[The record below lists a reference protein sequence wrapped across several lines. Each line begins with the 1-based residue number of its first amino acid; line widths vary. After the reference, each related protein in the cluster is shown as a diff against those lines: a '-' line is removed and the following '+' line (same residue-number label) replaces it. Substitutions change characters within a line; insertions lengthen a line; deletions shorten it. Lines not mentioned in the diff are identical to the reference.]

1 MNGRTSFPGTL
12 CCESLKKKSDRATC
26 SRFRLM
32 WTFVEPR
39 SSDSSA
45 PEDLLAKL
53 HDFPHVPSEISLHV
67 EMFPSDFYRPED
79 RVSSRDSS
87 SFASI
92 VIDTA
97 PETVLEELPLE
108 EEAVTADACLHVS
121 RVLRGCVLR
130 SLVFR
135 HFGFDNVRLISNC
148 SHPGLV
154 MEHYDP
160 TTSVH
165 TFKIAYPR
173 RSPDE
178 YHQFSSPATPSLSNS
193 SR

>member
-92 VIDTA
+92 LIDTA

-108 EEAVTADACLHVS
+108 EEADTADACLHVS

-135 HFGFDNVRLISNC
+135 HFGFDKCSPYFQLQPPWFGNGALRPHYQC
-148 SHPGLV
+148 SHIQNRLP
-154 MEHYDP
+154 
-160 TTSVH
+160 
-165 TFKIAYPR
+165 
-173 RSPDE
+173 
-178 YHQFSSPATPSLSNS
+178 PAFT
-193 SR
+193 